1 MSIDFQ
7 YFTVEYA
14 IEVHD
19 NIVRESGGFFGVRDR
34 GLIESTIEHMKNDFY
49 YPDIEDKLT
58 HLFYSINKNHCFND
72 GNKRASLALSVYFL
86 YLNGLEVL
94 AEKFILT
101 MENIVVDVADNRI
114 DRDLLFEI
122 IQSILYEEDFSEE
135 LKIKIIH
142 AKSEEDNS

>member
-34 GLIESTIEHMKNDFY
+34 GLIESTLEHMKNDFY
-49 YPDIEDKLT
+49 YPEIEDKLT

-86 YLNGLEVL
+86 YLNGLEIL

-101 MENIVVDVADNRI
+101 MENIVVDVANNKI
-114 DRDLLFEI
+114 DRELLYEI
-122 IQSILYEEDFSEE
+122 VQSLLYEEDFSEE
-135 LKIKIIH
+135 LKLKIID
-142 AKSEEDNS
+142 AKTIS

>member
-49 YPDIEDKLT
+49 YPEIEDKLT

-142 AKSEEDNS
+142 AKSVDDDS

>member
-49 YPDIEDKLT
+49 YPEIEDKLT

-72 GNKRASLALSVYFL
+72 GNKRASLALSVYCL

-142 AKSEEDNS
+142 AKSVDDDS

>member
-58 HLFYSINKNHCFND
+58 HLFHSINKNHCFND

>member
-49 YPDIEDKLT
+49 YPEIEDKLT

-114 DRDLLFEI
+114 DRDLLLEI

>member
-142 AKSEEDNS
+142 AKSVEDDS

>member
-1 MSIDFQ
+1 MSIEFQ
-7 YFTVEYA
+7 YFTVDYA

-34 GLIESTIEHMKNDFY
+34 GLIESTLEHLKNDYY

-101 MENIVVDVADNRI
+101 MENIVVDVADNKI
-114 DRDLLFEI
+114 DRNLLFEI
-122 IQSILYEEDFSEE
+122 IQSLLYEEDFSEGLK
-135 LKIKIIH
+135 LKIIDIGRAH
-142 AKSEEDNS
+142 V

>member
-49 YPDIEDKLT
+49 YPEIEDKLT

-142 AKSEEDNS
+142 AKSEEDDS

>member
-34 GLIESTIEHMKNDFY
+34 GLIESAIEHMKNDFY
-49 YPDIEDKLT
+49 YPEIEDKLT
-58 HLFYSINKNHCFND
+58 HIFYSINKNHCFND

>member
-1 MSIDFQ
+1 MSIEFQ

-49 YPDIEDKLT
+49 YPEIEDKLT

-135 LKIKIIH
+135 LKLKIIH
-142 AKSEEDNS
+142 SKSNEES

>member
-49 YPDIEDKLT
+49 YPEIEDKLT

-142 AKSEEDNS
+142 AKSVEDDS

>member
-142 AKSEEDNS
+142 AKSVDDDS

>member
-1 MSIDFQ
+1 MSIEFQ
-7 YFTVEYA
+7 YFTVDYA

-34 GLIESTIEHMKNDFY
+34 GLIESTLEHLKNDYY

-101 MENIVVDVADNRI
+101 MENIVVDVADNKI
-114 DRDLLFEI
+114 DRNLLFEI
-122 IQSILYEEDFSEE
+122 IQSLLYEEDFSEGLK
-135 LKIKIIH
+135 LKIIDS
-142 AKSEEDNS
+142 KSKEENS

>member
-1 MSIDFQ
+1 MSIEFQ
-7 YFTVEYA
+7 YFTVDYA

-34 GLIESTIEHMKNDFY
+34 GLIESTLEHLQNDFY
-49 YPDIEDKLT
+49 YPEIEDKLT

-72 GNKRASLALSVYFL
+72 GNKRASLALCVYFL

-135 LKIKIIH
+135 LKLKIIH
-142 AKSEEDNS
+142 AKSEENNS